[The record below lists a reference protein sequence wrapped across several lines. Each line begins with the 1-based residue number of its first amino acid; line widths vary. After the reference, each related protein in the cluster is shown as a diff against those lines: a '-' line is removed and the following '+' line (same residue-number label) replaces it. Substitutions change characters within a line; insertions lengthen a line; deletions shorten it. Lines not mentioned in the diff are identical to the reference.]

1 MSHSASLP
9 FAATLH
15 VRDTCLCL
23 HAQRAARILARR
35 FDDALRP
42 LGLTNSQFSLLV
54 SLNRPEPPGLTAV
67 ALVLGAD
74 RTTVTAAIKPLQRR
88 GLVEIRP
95 DPNDRRGRR
104 IALTQDGLALI
115 SAAYPIWEQTHREV
129 EAELV
134 DSRPE
139 QLRADLK
146 AISSLSGQAVAA

>member
-1 MSHSASLP
+1 MSQSAPLP

-88 GLVEIRP
+88 GVVEIRP

-115 SAAYPIWEQTHREV
+115 TAAYPIWEQTHREV